1 MRVSKA
7 KFIAADLTCLA
18 LLTAMQVVL
27 SRFLSF
33 NTLSLKIGFAF
44 LPVAIGAAVLGPV
57 GGAIVGMTGA
67 LMYISGGLGVFN
79 LLNFIDGTPG
89 GAGISHMI
97 YAIIASLVSAVLAFV
112 IEFITYR
119 PNDDEEGAR

>member
-1 MRVSKA
+1 MYLRNKDEH
-7 KFIAADLTCLA
+7 FRGIALPAMISAFFFGVTEPGIYGIA
-18 LLTAMQVVL
+18 LPNKRAFVVVQA
-27 SRFLSF
+27 
-33 NTLSLKIGFAF
+33 TM
-44 LPVAIGAAVLGPV
+44 

-89 GAGISHMI
+89 GADIHMI
-97 YAIIASLVSAVLAFV
+97 FAIIASLVSAVLAFV

-119 PNDDEEGAR
+119 PNDEEGAR